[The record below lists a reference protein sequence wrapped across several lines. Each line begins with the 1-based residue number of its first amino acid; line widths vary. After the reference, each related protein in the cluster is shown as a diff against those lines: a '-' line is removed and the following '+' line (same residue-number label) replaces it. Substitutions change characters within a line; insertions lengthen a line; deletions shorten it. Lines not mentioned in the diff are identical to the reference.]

1 MRYWSRF
8 FTRQSR
14 AGAVPGGGQRWTA
27 AQLGELDR
35 MVLEVAAEF
44 KGRGVTGHPLLWR
57 QERNRIAAD
66 LQLLLGDDELLR
78 AQTGRVQVRSELS
91 FGIREHPAVRVRLAD
106 GREIWFRGSAD
117 RVDRAGTALVVV
129 DYKTGSPKRFKMD
142 IHTKVRGR
150 FCSTSKEAE
159 RKPARCRVLSGLL
172 DKLGWHA
179 VTGRRLGVV
188 MTVQRHDRPHPH
200 IERTFIAVR
209 AALPAA
215 NVAAFD
221 TELEAITHAPVV
233 DLAALDEFLS
243 GWWRIATRA
252 AADPADWQ
260 RMHQEAEQ
268 LQSGARSAGP
278 TLAEV
283 LGRRGVQL

>member
-1 MRYWSRF
+1 
-8 FTRQSR
+8 
-14 AGAVPGGGQRWTA
+14 
-27 AQLGELDR
+27 
-35 MVLEVAAEF
+35 
-44 KGRGVTGHPLLWR
+44 
-57 QERNRIAAD
+57 
-66 LQLLLGDDELLR
+66 
-78 AQTGRVQVRSELS
+78 
-91 FGIREHPAVRVRLAD
+91 
-106 GREIWFRGSAD
+106 
-117 RVDRAGTALVVV
+117 
-129 DYKTGSPKRFKMD
+129 
-142 IHTKVRGR
+142 
-150 FCSTSKEAE
+150 
-159 RKPARCRVLSGLL
+159 
-172 DKLGWHA
+172 
-179 VTGRRLGVV
+179 

-200 IERTFIAVR
+200 IERTFTAVR

-268 LQSGARSAGP
+268 FSAGP